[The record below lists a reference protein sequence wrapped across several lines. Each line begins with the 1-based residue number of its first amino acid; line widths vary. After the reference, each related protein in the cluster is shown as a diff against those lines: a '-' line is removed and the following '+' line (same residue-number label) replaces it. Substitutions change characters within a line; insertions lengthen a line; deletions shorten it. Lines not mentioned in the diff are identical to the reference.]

1 MSHRP
6 FLALIRKD
14 LRVYLSDRRAVRVS
28 FLVPVV
34 LASIFSSISGGGGDG
49 GGGKVTVLVVDQ
61 DNSELSG
68 EIIKG
73 LGSNALME
81 VEETGF
87 DRARSRV
94 RAGKADLAVVFPPG
108 FGKLAGK
115 GLFGT
120 GPKPEIT
127 ILTDPTHSPEAGVAR
142 GVLMQNAMEAVSRS
156 VFGGAGM
163 LDALAEG
170 EKQLDAA
177 KSLSFPVRE
186 GIKLLFRD
194 LRKLQAE
201 QAEGKDGGQAPA
213 KASGFTLSAPIS
225 IREEVMAA
233 KGQFNSAVMAAHS
246 FAGMAVQ
253 FVLFASVESG
263 VGLLTERQ
271 KGLWRRFRS
280 APLSRWS
287 LLTSKAVSTALIAL
301 AVLIVQFSVGVL
313 IFNVKFSGSV
323 GGFVFVAWCYA
334 LTASTF
340 GLLVAAIGKTPQ
352 AARGMS
358 VLAVLIMVLLG
369 GAWFPSF
376 LFPDWLQKI
385 SFVFPTRWAVEGFEG
400 ATWRGQG
407 FAELFPK
414 GIALLV
420 FAVIFGLLA
429 AARFRWDED

>member
-1 MSHRP
+1 MRLGP

-14 LRVYLSDRRAVRVS
+14 LRVYLSDRRAVFIS
-28 FLVPVV
+28 FLVPVL
-34 LASIFSSISGGGGDG
+34 LAAIFSSISSGGGEG

-61 DNSELSG
+61 DQSDLSR
-68 EIIKG
+68 EIIGG
-73 LGSNALME
+73 LRSEPLMA
-81 VEETGF
+81 VEETSF

-94 RAGKADLAVVFPPG
+94 RAGKADVAIVFPPR
-108 FGKLAGK
+108 FGVQAGR
-115 GLFGT
+115 GLFG
-120 GPKPEIT
+120 GGDKPEIT
-127 ILTDPTHSPEAGVAR
+127 VMTDPTHSPEAGVAR
-142 GVLMQNAMEAVSRS
+142 GVLMQNAMQAVSRN
-156 VFGGAGM
+156 VFGGSGM
-163 LDALAEG
+163 ADALNEG
-170 EKQLDAA
+170 EKRIDQA
-177 KSLSFPVRE
+177 KALSFPVRE
-186 GIKLLFRD
+186 GLKLLFRD
-194 LRKLQAE
+194 LRRLQTE
-201 QAEGKDGGQAPA
+201 QAAAKAEGKVSPTPT
-213 KASGFTLSAPIS
+213 GFSLSAPFT
-225 IREEVMAA
+225 IRDDVIAA

-271 KGLWRRFRS
+271 KGLWRRLRS
-280 APLSRWS
+280 APLSRWN
-287 LLTSKAVSTALIAL
+287 LLGSKAVSTALIAL

-313 IFNVKFSGSV
+313 VFGVRFSGSV
-323 GGFVFVAWCYA
+323 AGFVFVAGCYA

-369 GAWFPSF
+369 GAWFPAF